1 MTDIIAFSFSQF
13 PIYLTHALNIYFSIS
28 LEKED
33 KKKMLYAEKDIS
45 KPAVIKSNN
54 PIAGKYVMCVAA
66 VSVEEGVMYPLD
78 SVHFRLQI
86 QGEIYGQDQVKCEL
100 GTLRRKCNMCLELWA
115 ALRQ

>member
-45 KPAVIKSNN
+45 KLAVIKSKNT
-54 PIAGKYVMCVAA
+54 IAGKYMMCVAA
-66 VSVEEGVMYPLD
+66 VSVAEGEKHPLD
-78 SVHFRLQI
+78 LIKTR
-86 QGEIYGQDQVKCEL
+86 
-100 GTLRRKCNMCLELWA
+100 
-115 ALRQ
+115 